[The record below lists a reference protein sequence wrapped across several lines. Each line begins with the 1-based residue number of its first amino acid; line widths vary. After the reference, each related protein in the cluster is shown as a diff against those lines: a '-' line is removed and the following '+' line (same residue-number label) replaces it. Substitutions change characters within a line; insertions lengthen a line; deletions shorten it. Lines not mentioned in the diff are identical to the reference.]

1 LLYKTTSTRKWRTNL
16 TKQLFKLTK
25 ESEEYLEAIY
35 KLQKRK
41 GIAKTTEIA
50 RKLNVALGSVTN
62 TIKCL
67 ERKGLVEHEPYKG
80 VRLTEK
86 GVKEAL
92 RVIRK
97 HRLAERLLVDALKME
112 WSKVHEAACSLEHAI
127 TEEMLPY
134 MERALG
140 YPKRCPHG
148 NPIPSSEGEIIE
160 EKCRPLSSLRAGKI
174 VKIIKITEESSEI
187 LQILESY
194 GIKPGKKMHL
204 LDKDLG
210 RGFVKV
216 RVDKECCVLNSRLA
230 AAIWVRGEDD
240 ERRRQ

>member
-1 LLYKTTSTRKWRTNL
+1 MA
-16 TKQLFKLTK
+16 KQPFKLTK

-35 KLQKRK
+35 RLQKRK

-62 TIKCL
+62 TIECL

-86 GVKEAL
+86 GIKEAL
-92 RVIRK
+92 KVIRK
-97 HRLAERLLVDALKME
+97 HRLAERLLVDTLKME

-134 MERALG
+134 IERALG
-140 YPKRCPHG
+140 YPMKCPHG
-148 NPIPSSEGEIIE
+148 NPIPSSKGKIIE
-160 EKCRPLSSLRAGKI
+160 EKCYPLSSLEVGKI
-174 VKIIKITEESSEI
+174 AEIIKITEESSEI
-187 LQILESY
+187 LQILENY
-194 GIKPGKKMHL
+194 GMKPGKKLHL
-204 LDKDLG
+204 VDKDL
-210 RGFVKV
+210 RKGFIKV
-216 RVDKECCVLNSRLA
+216 RVNKECYMLNSRLA

-240 ERRRQ
+240 E

>member
-1 LLYKTTSTRKWRTNL
+1 MLCKTTSTRKWRTNL
-16 TKQLFKLTK
+16 TKQPFKLTK

-35 KLQKRK
+35 RLQERK

-62 TIKCL
+62 TIECL
-67 ERKGLVEHEPYKG
+67 KRKGLVEHQPYKG

-86 GVKEAL
+86 GMKEAL
-92 RVIRK
+92 KVIRK

-134 MERALG
+134 IERALG

-148 NPIPSSEGEIIE
+148 NPIPSSKGEIIE
-160 EKCRPLSSLRAGKI
+160 EKCRPLNSLKAGKI

-204 LDKDLG
+204 LEKDLG

-216 RVDKECCVLNSRLA
+216 RVNKECFMLNSRLA

-240 ERRRQ
+240 E